1 MIIEYKNEGYN
12 IRYLIDGSKII
23 FRNDELILDLEE
35 LTQDYDIEIDVFL
48 TYDNKIVDKYSENS
62 RLYIAQIEIP
72 ARRYNLVGDEET
84 GYQNIPVPFDMSL
97 CKLILW
103 GLDRIYE

>member
-1 MIIEYKNEGYN
+1 MIIEYKCEGYY
-12 IRYLIDGSKII
+12 IRYAIDGSKIT
-23 FRNDELILDLEE
+23 FRNNELTLNLEE
-35 LTQDYDIEIDVFL
+35 LEQDYDIDIDVFL
-48 TYDNKIVDKYSENS
+48 TYDNKIVDKYSENA

-72 ARRYNLVGDEET
+72 ARRYNLIGDEEN

-103 GLDRIYE
+103 GLNDIYE